1 MKELLEKRMNLILLV
16 VVIVA
21 ALAIGIPTG
30 FRSCSTST
38 SNGELATVKP
48 TAATPDEVETT
59 VAQTSVVEATVKVNA
74 NKAKKK
80 NATKSTKADT
90 EATEP
95 TEAIVSTE
103 EPTDTKATKATEETT
118 EPKVF
123 ATAEKV
129 ANKASYDAQWNAGFL
144 VAIDNPDTS
153 YYCPHFELTD
163 KNRDLLERL
172 CMGEFG
178 SGGFAGAAMI
188 AQAVKDDM
196 YYYGYTDVATIISQL
211 HYTGRTDVTPTKSVK
226 DAVTYVFDMDKDAI
240 QHRILYMYNPK
251 LMSEGY
257 SSFHESQR
265 YICNLEDVRF
275 FDR

>member
-1 MKELLEKRMNLILLV
+1 MNLILLV

-118 EPKVF
+118 EPKVSSSV
-123 ATAEKV
+123 K
-129 ANKASYDAQWNAGFL
+129 KS
-144 VAIDNPDTS
+144 
-153 YYCPHFELTD
+153 PHEVD
-163 KNRDLLERL
+163 
-172 CMGEFG
+172 
-178 SGGFAGAAMI
+178 S
-188 AQAVKDDM
+188 
-196 YYYGYTDVATIISQL
+196 
-211 HYTGRTDVTPTKSVK
+211 TPTRRTMYSTL
-226 DAVTYVFDMDKDAI
+226 AVLI
-240 QHRILYMYNPK
+240 
-251 LMSEGY
+251 
-257 SSFHESQR
+257 
-265 YICNLEDVRF
+265 
-275 FDR
+275 

>member
-1 MKELLEKRMNLILLV
+1 MNLILLV

-95 TEAIVSTE
+95 QGFRDCGKSCE
-103 EPTDTKATKATEETT
+103 
-118 EPKVF
+118 
-123 ATAEKV
+123 
-129 ANKASYDAQWNAGFL
+129 QGFL
-144 VAIDNPDTS
+144 RRSVERGFS
-153 YYCPHFELTD
+153 C
-163 KNRDLLERL
+163 RD
-172 CMGEFG
+172 
-178 SGGFAGAAMI
+178 
-188 AQAVKDDM
+188 
-196 YYYGYTDVATIISQL
+196 
-211 HYTGRTDVTPTKSVK
+211 
-226 DAVTYVFDMDKDAI
+226 
-240 QHRILYMYNPK
+240 
-251 LMSEGY
+251 
-257 SSFHESQR
+257 
-265 YICNLEDVRF
+265 
-275 FDR
+275 